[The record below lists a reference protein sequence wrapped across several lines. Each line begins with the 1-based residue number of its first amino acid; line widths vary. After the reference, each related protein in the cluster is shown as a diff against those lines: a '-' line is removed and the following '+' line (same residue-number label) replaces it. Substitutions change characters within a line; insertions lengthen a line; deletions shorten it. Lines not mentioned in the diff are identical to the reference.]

1 MNNLLEPFVEPNLTT
16 ETDRA
21 EEARYWERQRAIELA
36 AEAQVREIE
45 AEGAWL
51 DAERE
56 DEEPNPS
63 PKDRSFGHHG
73 TWGEE

>member
-1 MNNLLEPFVEPNLTT
+1 MEDLLEPFVEPDTTT

-21 EEARYWERQRAIELA
+21 EEARYWEHQRAIELA

-45 AEGAWL
+45 AAGAWL

-56 DEEPNPS
+56 EEEPNPY
-63 PKDRSFGHHG
+63 HG